1 MAFRIFNSILSV
13 NILMASLLLF
23 LISVHAGIFCCRFH
37 FLFPCFLWP
46 RGVCY
51 VLEFAKEKKQCKGG
65 WYAYWTEVG
74 SAWALQGQ
82 LFATTV
88 WTCHLNFSDVSASYH
103 PYHRPTSLPLEKWI
117 WGIIIQLAGQF
128 SLRCVSFFPPPVHLI
143 FVFSCTLLVYMDS
156 GNKSNYCFI
165 SFSVMWTHSGVG
177 KGALMF
183 WYPFSLRV
191 QVMLRLYCGAFWK
204 SGYIFLFFLYFLIS
218 FGFFS
223 VLYLNSPYP
232 FSFFSFLFFL
242 PVSFPWR
249 TTRWLFFCFDDLY
262 LVY

>member
-88 WTCHLNFSDVSASYH
+88 WACHLNFSDVSASYH

-117 WGIIIQLAGQF
+117 WGLVVNLAGSCYNWECLHPDLVLLY
-128 SLRCVSFFPPPVHLI
+128 SLR
-143 FVFSCTLLVYMDS
+143 
-156 GNKSNYCFI
+156 GN
-165 SFSVMWTHSGVG
+165 
-177 KGALMF
+177 
-183 WYPFSLRV
+183 
-191 QVMLRLYCGAFWK
+191 
-204 SGYIFLFFLYFLIS
+204 FLFVAFPSSLLRSISYSCSLVPCSCIWIVATKVAIALFPSLLCELIQ
-218 FGFFS
+218 G
-223 VLYLNSPYP
+223 
-232 FSFFSFLFFL
+232 
-242 PVSFPWR
+242 WGR
-249 TTRWLFFCFDDLY
+249 EH
-262 LVY
+262 